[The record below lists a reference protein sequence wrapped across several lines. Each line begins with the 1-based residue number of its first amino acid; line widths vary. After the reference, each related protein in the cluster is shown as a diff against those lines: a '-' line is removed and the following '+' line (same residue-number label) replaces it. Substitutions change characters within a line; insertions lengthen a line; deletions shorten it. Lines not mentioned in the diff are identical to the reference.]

1 MVFASFQSQTGID
14 FAHFG
19 LESGMVFEETK
30 EVYERIINK
39 KEREIC
45 KFDAKFKKCFCWR
58 SNRSIDDIIPW
69 RTGLKTGV
77 KNFIFWSEIGS
88 GFREPAAHPHHEF
101 PGRSTPLPRVST
113 PTPTTHPTKQSNLMG
128 RITLLNIQAKIFL
141 ISYQIT
147 LQIFLFIHFR
157 STITVT
163 LHPCILCLSLTSLR
177 TSL

>member
-1 MVFASFQSQTGID
+1 MVFASFRSQTGID

-30 EVYERIINK
+30 EAYERIINK

-88 GFREPAAHPHHEF
+88 GFREPAHTLTMNSQAGVHPS
-101 PGRSTPLPRVST
+101 PPR
-113 PTPTTHPTKQSNLMG
+113 
-128 RITLLNIQAKIFL
+128 
-141 ISYQIT
+141 
-147 LQIFLFIHFR
+147 
-157 STITVT
+157 
-163 LHPCILCLSLTSLR
+163 
-177 TSL
+177 

>member
-1 MVFASFQSQTGID
+1 MVFASFRSQTGID

-101 PGRSTPLPRVST
+101 PGRSTPLPPPPPPGKYLNSY
-113 PTPTTHPTKQSNLMG
+113 HPPNKAIKLDGQNNAFKNPGKNIFNFLPDY
-128 RITLLNIQAKIFL
+128 ITNFP
-141 ISYQIT
+141 
-147 LQIFLFIHFR
+147 
-157 STITVT
+157 
-163 LHPCILCLSLTSLR
+163 LHPF
-177 TSL
+177 